1 MEEDKNLQ
9 RASKSAEAA
18 VMQDRIKEYQTKIE
32 DLQRKEYSGKYQGI
46 TLKMNGAMQLLG
58 VEINQGYYETS
69 SKSQLERAFLI
80 CFSNIKGAIDSEM
93 NALREQLQQEVMR
106 FQASSMNL

>member
-32 DLQRKEYSGKYQGI
+32 A
-46 TLKMNGAMQLLG
+46 LKMNGAMQLLG